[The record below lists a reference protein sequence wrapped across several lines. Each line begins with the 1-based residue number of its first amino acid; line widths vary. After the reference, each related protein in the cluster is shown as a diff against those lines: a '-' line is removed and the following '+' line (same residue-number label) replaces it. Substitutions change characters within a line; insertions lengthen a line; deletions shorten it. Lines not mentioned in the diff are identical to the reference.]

1 MITVRKVKLI
11 VNSEDSEEINRTYK
25 FIRDSMY
32 AQYQGLN
39 RCMAYLLSGYYANG
53 MDIKSDG
60 FRNHMKTIKN
70 SLNIFDDISFGTGID
85 SKSAITQ
92 KVKKDF
98 STSLKN
104 GLAKG
109 ERGATNYKRNF
120 PLMTRGRDIKISY
133 LEDTNTFVI
142 KWVNKIGLMSIF
154 WTQKVKLFY
163 AALLANN
170 SHCSGVM

>member
-70 SLNIFDDISFGTGID
+70 SLNIIIPEL
-85 SKSAITQ
+85 Q
-92 KVKKDF
+92 
-98 STSLKN
+98 N
-104 GLAKG
+104 
-109 ERGATNYKRNF
+109 RGY
-120 PLMTRGRDIKISY
+120 
-133 LEDTNTFVI
+133 TFVTI
-142 KWVNKIGLMSIF
+142 PE
-154 WTQKVKLFY
+154 LFY
-163 AALLANN
+163 YKEITLEKGMVYGYAR
-170 SHCSGVM
+170 